1 MENRLTKRK
10 LYRWLPLAIIAG
22 GLLLWGG
29 MFALGAYLELGSERP
44 AQDSTRALQKGL
56 ITIGCT
62 LAFLAFW
69 GIALWNRNRRL
80 RRTKQ
85 MKDFEAGES

>member
-1 MENRLTKRK
+1 MADNSPKRK

-44 AQDSTRALQKGL
+44 AEDSSRALLKGL

-69 GIALWNRNRRL
+69 GIALWNRSRRL
-80 RRTKQ
+80 RRMKQ
-85 MKDFEAGES
+85 MKNFEA